1 MGVAIAA
8 TPRDAA
14 AFAADIV
21 LLSGSGVAALPF
33 LLGVAERT
41 QVCFA
46 VPTALCCKATARDNV
61 QLWTSYSGTL
71 SMILLSFRTVQAII
85 KQNMCLALG
94 SIAALALPVLLGW
107 LPLWVAVTLHEGSTL
122 LVAIN
127 SLRLLRWDDSA
138 EAELAIKDATASAE
152 QMVKLDERPMRSH
165 DATSEPVLA
174 AAAA

>member
-1 MGVAIAA
+1 M
-8 TPRDAA
+8 
-14 AFAADIV
+14 
-21 LLSGSGVAALPF
+21 
-33 LLGVAERT
+33 
-41 QVCFA
+41 
-46 VPTALCCKATARDNV
+46 
-61 QLWTSYSGTL
+61 
-71 SMILLSFRTVQAII
+71 QAII

-138 EAELAIKDATASAE
+138 EAELAVRDAAASAKQE
-152 QMVKLDERPMRSH
+152 MPVDRHAARSQ
-165 DATSEPVLA
+165 DAVPDSVMA

>member
-1 MGVAIAA
+1 ML
-8 TPRDAA
+8 D
-14 AFAADIV
+14 
-21 LLSGSGVAALPF
+21 
-33 LLGVAERT
+33 LGT
-41 QVCFA
+41 
-46 VPTALCCKATARDNV
+46 
-61 QLWTSYSGTL
+61 TL
-71 SMILLSFRTVQAII
+71 VQAII

-138 EAELAIKDATASAE
+138 EAQLAVEDAAASAL
-152 QMVKLDERPMRSH
+152 QTTSADRLAARSH
-165 DATSEPVLA
+165 EAVSESVLA